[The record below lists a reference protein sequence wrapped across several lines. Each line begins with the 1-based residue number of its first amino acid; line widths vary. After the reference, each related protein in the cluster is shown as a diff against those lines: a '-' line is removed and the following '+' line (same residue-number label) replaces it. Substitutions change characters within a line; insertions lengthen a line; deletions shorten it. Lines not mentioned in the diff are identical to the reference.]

1 MKSTQRPCHKR
12 PSSAIL
18 TFLGCDF
25 APLILSSK
33 LKKLKRLR
41 ILQIFSRY
49 LQSGGEENSVYRI
62 GDTLQ
67 ADHDVEYFIGSTQE
81 LMGHSLSDRIS
92 APFRAF
98 ANLPIRQRLLK
109 YQALGH
115 FDLWLIHNVLPGLSP
130 SVYTT
135 AFSLGIPV
143 VHYLHNYR
151 MGCINGF
158 FLNHGQPCERCISGN
173 FWPAFQTAC
182 WHDSHL
188 ISGWMGLV
196 TQRIRHLHVFSKV
209 CAWIALSE
217 SQRIK
222 HEQMGIPA
230 SRLHVIPHFYQPKE
244 SPPPPCPNGNV
255 LFLGRL
261 SPEKGVDLLLH
272 AWKSVSPKGRKL
284 VIAGDGPESDKLK
297 VLATSLNLKN
307 VEFVGYLN
315 PERQRAIWAES
326 AFSVIPSIW
335 REPFGLVLLEA
346 WAQARPCVAFRAG
359 ALEELIHHGV
369 DGLLA
374 DPLSPASLGKQIQFL
389 IDRPSPCVSMGEA
402 GRNRILTEF
411 APATWNQ
418 KMKHVLQ
425 KTLPSSALHDS

>member
-1 MKSTQRPCHKR
+1 
-12 PSSAIL
+12 
-18 TFLGCDF
+18 
-25 APLILSSK
+25 
-33 LKKLKRLR
+33 
-41 ILQIFSRY
+41 
-49 LQSGGEENSVYRI
+49 
-62 GDTLQ
+62 
-67 ADHDVEYFIGSTQE
+67 
-81 LMGHSLSDRIS
+81 
-92 APFRAF
+92 
-98 ANLPIRQRLLK
+98 
-109 YQALGH
+109 
-115 FDLWLIHNVLPGLSP
+115 
-130 SVYTT
+130 
-135 AFSLGIPV
+135 
-143 VHYLHNYR
+143 
-151 MGCINGF
+151 
-158 FLNHGQPCERCISGN
+158 
-173 FWPAFQTAC
+173 
-182 WHDSHL
+182 
-188 ISGWMGLV
+188 MGLV

-272 AWKSVSPKGRKL
+272 AWKSVSPQGRKL
-284 VIAGDGPESDKLK
+284 VIAGDGPDSDKLK